1 MDQGAVSVNIYFE
14 VSDSFLER
22 FGGRKYLA
30 WRGLKKGTF
39 MKHFSYNLLSLSDR
53 AWTEDEDGV
62 RYLKNRYEDI
72 STAVVDMGEFM
83 LVKLRSHYYGR

>member
-1 MDQGAVSVNIYFE
+1 MNIYFE

-22 FGGRKYLA
+22 SGGRKYLA
-30 WRGLKKGTF
+30 WLGLINDTF
-39 MKHFSYNLLSLSDR
+39 IKYNLLSLSDR